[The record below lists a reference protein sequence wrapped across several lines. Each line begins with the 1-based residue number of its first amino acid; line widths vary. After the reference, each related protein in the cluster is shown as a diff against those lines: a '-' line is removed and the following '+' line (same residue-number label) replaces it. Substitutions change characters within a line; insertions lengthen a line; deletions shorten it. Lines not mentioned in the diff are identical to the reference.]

1 MRLRHI
7 MTMIL
12 IVIAI
17 GSVALLGYLLTRM
30 CAPPELE
37 AMCSSIQIVILV
49 FSAAAGM
56 LALMRYWNSVEAR
69 IEQQRWDK
77 LRHLETS
84 FENFRNRNVN
94 VIQAFEWSH
103 LLRAKYL
110 PLCLKALAYD
120 EADDESRSNMLTTQ
134 EMATIREL
142 DDFLEYFEGLYFA
155 VSRRLVKV
163 EDLFI
168 FLGYYVN
175 ILDEAYCDTD
185 DDRLKKY
192 ITEYYSNIRM
202 LLDICKNKRGITLK
216 PVQRKARG
224 NVPGST

>member
-7 MTMIL
+7 ITMIL
-12 IVIAI
+12 MVIAI
-17 GSVALLGYLLTRM
+17 GSVVLFGCLLTRIY
-30 CAPPELE
+30 APPKLA
-37 AMCSSIQIVILV
+37 AMCSSLQIIFLV
-49 FSAAAGM
+49 FSTAAGT
-56 LALMRYWNSVEAR
+56 LAFMRYRDSVEAR
-69 IEQQRWDK
+69 IEQQQWEK

-84 FENFRNRNVN
+84 FDNFRNRNVN

-110 PLCLKALAYD
+110 PLCIKALAYD
-120 EADDESRSNMLTTQ
+120 EADDESQSNMLTTQ

-168 FLGYYVN
+168 FLGYY
-175 ILDEAYCDTD
+175 IDLLDEAYHDPAD
-185 DDRLKKY
+185 HRLRNY
-192 ITEYYSNIRM
+192 IDEYYDNLFT
-202 LLDICKNKRGITLK
+202 LLDMCNKQVKNALK
-216 PVQRKARG
+216 LRRRRAREC
-224 NVPGST
+224 SQ